1 MANIGLFA
9 ETGIVAIPYNVG
21 EWLSSYVQQGHKLL
35 VGDTTGGDSKFHEAI
50 SRIGGNDST
59 IIYCMDSARNN
70 AFGFKTKSFKTAF
83 DEEQKAITIYC
94 EDNSIEPQTFGG
106 VNKVE
111 EIAQNSNWYQFRDR
125 QIVRDSDMIIIVTVS
140 DMLPKRI
147 QQIVQYA
154 SMTNT
159 AVHIVSLTNNTQ

>member
-21 EWLSSYVQQGHKLL
+21 EWLGSYVQQGHTLI
-35 VGDTTGGDSKFHEAI
+35 VGDTTGGDNKFHEAI
-50 SRIGGNDST
+50 SRVGGNNNT

-70 AFGFKTKSFKTAF
+70 AFDFKVKSFKTSF

-94 EDNSIEPQTFGG
+94 DDDSIEPQTFGG

-111 EIAQNSNWYQFRDR
+111 EIAQNSNWYQFRDK
-125 QIVRDSDMIIIVTVS
+125 QIVRDSDMIIVVTVS
-140 DMLPKRI
+140 NTLPKRI

-154 SMTNT
+154 NMTNT
-159 AVHIVSLTNNTQ
+159 AVHIVSLAANN